1 MIEAW
6 VTQRSMRFFLAGSIL
21 VAGFAAA
28 LLLIHQGDFTIG
40 LVIFSVGLAALV
52 GAGKLASP

>member
-6 VTQRSMRFFLAGSIL
+6 VTQRSIRFFLAGSVL

-28 LLLIHQGDFTIG
+28 LLLIHQGDFTTG
-40 LVIFSVGLAALV
+40 LVIFSISLAALV